1 MIRRVGAGLVP
12 YAAAAAGVVGF
23 GLLYRGVAAG
33 SLPLALTG
41 LALILLG
48 LDRAGRALAASI
60 MLHAEMGRR
69 TGAGT
74 EAGAGAGSDA
84 DAGTETAQGA
94 KNRDTGTIAIAS
106 RATPPASRMRRPQQH
121 GPRRDSGRQD
131 INQRD

>member
-69 TGAGT
+69 TGAG
-74 EAGAGAGSDA
+74 AGAGSDA
-84 DAGTETAQGA
+84 DAGTEMAQGA
-94 KNRDTGTIAIAS
+94 KNRDTGTMAS